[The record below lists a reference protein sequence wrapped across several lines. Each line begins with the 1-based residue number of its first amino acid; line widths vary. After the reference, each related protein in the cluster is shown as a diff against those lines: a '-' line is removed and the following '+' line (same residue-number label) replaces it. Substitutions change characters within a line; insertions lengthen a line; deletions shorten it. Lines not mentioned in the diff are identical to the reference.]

1 MIVNV
6 SDHLSSSGKDSI
18 IIFILTFQVISVISV
33 RNESLYGFKFKFLVI
48 FMKKLLMNFA
58 ISLLS
63 VGIELFP
70 IKLSG

>member
-58 ISLLS
+58 YLLN
-63 VGIELFP
+63 IL
-70 IKLSG
+70 IIC